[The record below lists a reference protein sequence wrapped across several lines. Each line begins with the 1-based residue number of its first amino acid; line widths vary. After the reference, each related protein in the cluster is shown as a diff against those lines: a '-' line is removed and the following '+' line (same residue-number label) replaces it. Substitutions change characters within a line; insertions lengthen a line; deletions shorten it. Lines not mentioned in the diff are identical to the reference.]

1 MFDFGCDF
9 ISTIGLGLKTK
20 VASSES
26 ISIII
31 SILYRTNLILKTDTF
46 PEQML
51 SLLRFNFLLQQI
63 IRNDSKSV

>member
-9 ISTIGLGLKTK
+9 ISIIGLGLKTK

-46 PEQML
+46 PETAS
-51 SLLRFNFLLQQI
+51 SLLRLPFTTTV